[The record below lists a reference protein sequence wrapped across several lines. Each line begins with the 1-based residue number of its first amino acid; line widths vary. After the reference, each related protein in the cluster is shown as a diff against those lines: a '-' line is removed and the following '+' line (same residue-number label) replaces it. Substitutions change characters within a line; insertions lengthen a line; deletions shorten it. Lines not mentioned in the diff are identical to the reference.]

1 MDEEK
6 LEQYIIPEN
15 YNGKFYF
22 MNIAVQNLIE
32 AGIASLVVGRLIL
45 MIPFLIKIK
54 VSVLVLCCLLTFA
67 FFAFGIKGESVI
79 TFVIGYLSFLINR
92 KIYVF
97 RRPDITYGVLK
108 EKQANEKSEGEY
120 TSYYE
125 RTKEKFKNFKKG

>member
-45 MIPFLIKIK
+45 MIPFFNKNK
-54 VSVLVLCCLLTFA
+54 SKCVSLMLPVNICLFC
-67 FFAFGIKGESVI
+67 IW
-79 TFVIGYLSFLINR
+79 NQR
-92 KIYVF
+92 
-97 RRPDITYGVLK
+97 
-108 EKQANEKSEGEY
+108 
-120 TSYYE
+120 
-125 RTKEKFKNFKKG
+125 